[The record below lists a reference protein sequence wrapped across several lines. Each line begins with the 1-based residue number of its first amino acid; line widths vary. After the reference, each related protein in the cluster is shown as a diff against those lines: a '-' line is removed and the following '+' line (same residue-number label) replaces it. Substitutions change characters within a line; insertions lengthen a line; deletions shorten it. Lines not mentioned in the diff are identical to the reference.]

1 MGVSAPEHADVLIVG
16 AGPAGSALGMLLA
29 RAGYKTLILE
39 RRPRGHHKVCGD
51 LLGPR
56 SLQLLDSLHIGWR
69 DEGPDRHGIRGI
81 LIYDDKGL
89 RSSAWLG
96 GDAPWA
102 FTVRRDLLDSF
113 LQEKSEAA
121 GCRIEYETRFRGIR
135 LRNADRIVCEASTRE
150 GPRLFQARL
159 LVGADGFPS
168 LVART
173 AGIDD
178 HDPSAGVVAIRGYFR
193 GVRALRDAVELYFA
207 PRIFPGYAWVIP
219 LGADLANIGV
229 GLRSDACL
237 RYRVRLAAEL
247 RWLLREHPCLSR
259 RARDAE
265 PLGGLEGARIG
276 TYARRVTR
284 CGPGVLLVGDAGRC
298 ADPLSGEGVFGAL
311 MSARLAATAID
322 EMLGQATRA
331 RSALAAYGRRSE
343 RIFGRAYRYGNF
355 LTGLPMREGLGRSIV
370 SWGLR
375 RIQANCVL
383 DSQYARMVAGFFTG
397 AMPKGRIWGNGWLW
411 RTLFK

>member
-1 MGVSAPEHADVLIVG
+1 MGVSAPERADVLIVG
-16 AGPAGSALGMLLA
+16 AGPAGSVLGMLLA

-39 RRPRGHHKVCGD
+39 RRPKGYHKVCGD

-56 SLQLLDSLHIGWR
+56 SLGLLQSLHLEWP
-69 DEGPDRHGIRGI
+69 DAGPDRRCIWGI

-102 FTVRRDLLDSF
+102 FTVRRDLFDSF
-113 LQEKSEAA
+113 LQARSEAA
-121 GCRIEYETRFRGIR
+121 GCRIEYETRFKGIR
-135 LRNADRIVCEASTRE
+135 LRKAEQIVCEASTRE
-150 GPRLFQARL
+150 GPCLFQARV

-168 LVART
+168 VVARA
-173 AGIDD
+173 AGIDNQAPD
-178 HDPSAGVVAIRGYFR
+178 AGVVAIRGYFR
-193 GVRALRDAVELYFA
+193 GVHALRDAVELYFS

-219 LGADLANIGV
+219 LGPDLANIGI
-229 GLRSDACL
+229 GLRSDVCL
-237 RYRVRLAAEL
+237 RSRVRLAAEL
-247 RWLLREHPCLSR
+247 RRFLREHPCLSM
-259 RARDAE
+259 RARDVE
-265 PLGGLEGARIG
+265 SVGGLEGARIG
-276 TYARRVTR
+276 TYARGVTR
-284 CGPGVLLVGDAGRC
+284 SAPGVLLVGDAGRC

-322 EMLGQATRA
+322 QMLSQTTRA
-331 RSALAAYGRRSE
+331 GSPLVAYGSRSE
-343 RIFGRAYRYGNF
+343 RIFARAYRYGNF
-355 LTGLPMREGLGRSIV
+355 LTGLPMREGIGRSV
-370 SWGLR
+370 VTWGLR
-375 RIQANCVL
+375 RIEANCVL